1 MENIE
6 VKTKFSKLKNI
17 SSTDWMED
25 NYSFTLVV
33 CFFSSVSLSLFIVK
47 KMFIEI
53 GFKEA

>member
-6 VKTKFSKLKNI
+6 VKMKFSKLKNI